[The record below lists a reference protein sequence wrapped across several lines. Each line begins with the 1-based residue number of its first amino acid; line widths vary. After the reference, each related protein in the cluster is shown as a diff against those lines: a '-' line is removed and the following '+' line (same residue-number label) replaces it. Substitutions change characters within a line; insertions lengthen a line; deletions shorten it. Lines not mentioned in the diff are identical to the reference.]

1 MIHKNQQLY
10 SLIIGNE
17 NFDVPAKFCK
27 LDGVPADI
35 KMVENFL
42 DSYGIH
48 SNIEEDVDADDM
60 KGILD
65 RLSKKDFS
73 KYSGLI
79 VTIITHGGTGNVLYG
94 KDCQPVQLKELAE
107 KFNSAKCKALKNKPK
122 IFIINA
128 CRGST
133 KDAALSMDS
142 QAPSL
147 QDSKCIKLGCSWEFA
162 EIC

>member
-1 MIHKNQQLY
+1 MIHEDQPLY
-10 SLIIGNE
+10 SLIIGNK
-17 NFDVPAKFCK
+17 NFNVPKNFCK

-35 KMVENFL
+35 KMVKNFL

-48 SNIEEDVDADDM
+48 SNIERDAKADDM

-65 RLSKKDFS
+65 RLSENDFS
-73 KYSGLI
+73 EYSGLI
-79 VTIITHGGTGNVLYG
+79 ITIITHGGTGNVLYG

-107 KFNSAKCKALKNKPK
+107 MFNSAKCKALKNKPK

-133 KDAALSMDS
+133 KDAAMSMDS
-142 QAPSL
+142 QEPSL
-147 QDSKCIKLGCSWEFA
+147 HDSKCIKLDCSWAFA
-162 EIC
+162 EI